1 MGLNVFCHVL
11 QDSRKKLIDP
21 FSFFLSSC
29 YFHTVAAFAS
39 NFGWLTSFRIQP
51 QLSNSLDNY
60 IMSFITN

>member
-1 MGLNVFCHVL
+1 MYFIMCFKTVE
-11 QDSRKKLIDP
+11 KKLIDP
-21 FSFFLSSC
+21 FLFFLSSC